1 MVNERRP
8 EIPKPRQSKKET
20 DTGSSLILTM
30 TTGLLK
36 QGNQI
41 LQWHE
46 KEIY

>member
-1 MVNERRP
+1 M
-8 EIPKPRQSKKET
+8 PKPRQSKKET
-20 DTGSSLILTM
+20 DSSLILTM